1 MQKREMK
8 QRINGIIGCYVISI
22 LSNTSSSKTLKQ
34 QLDQEFEIICK
45 FKKPSYSMR
54 KRWELAITEAAA
66 VMINKDPYLRD

>member
-1 MQKREMK
+1 M
-8 QRINGIIGCYVISI
+8 
-22 LSNTSSSKTLKQ
+22 KQ